1 MNIRDI
7 YALFFSVLNILNI
20 DISNLSVFSFL
31 DTAFQGYKN
40 IFNLTVNENSHYLN
54 NLVLNKSH
62 ESWNM
67 CVWFLQ
73 YGNGNSYVGYHMF
86 FTIPYFDIYIFT
98 RFTKDCIEIYIY
110 YYYTC
115 AFLSN
120 IQLPLYKNAIGTHFI
135 KRFNKYTIPFIFFTL
150 KWN

>member
-20 DISNLSVFSFL
+20 DISNLSVFFISRYR
-31 DTAFQGYKN
+31 TQGYSYKN

-54 NLVLNKSH
+54 KLVLNKSH

-86 FTIPYFDIYIFT
+86 FTIPYF
-98 RFTKDCIEIYIY
+98 EIYLY
-110 YYYTC
+110 
-115 AFLSN
+115 S
-120 IQLPLYKNAIGTHFI
+120 LYKRLYRNIYLLLLYMWFSFECSAPII
-135 KRFNKYTIPFIFFTL
+135 QECY
-150 KWN
+150 WNTFYKKI

>member
-1 MNIRDI
+1 MSGYLNIRDI

-20 DISNLSVFSFL
+20 DISDLSVFSFL

-54 NLVLNKSH
+54 KLVLNKSH

-86 FTIPYFDIYIFT
+86 FTIPYF
-98 RFTKDCIEIYIY
+98 EIYLY
-110 YYYTC
+110 SLYKRLYKNTY
-115 AFLSN
+115 L
-120 IQLPLYKNAIGTHFI
+120 LPLYIWISFECSAPII
-135 KRFNKYTIPFIFFTL
+135 QECY
-150 KWN
+150 WNTFDKMM

>member
-54 NLVLNKSH
+54 KLVLNKSH

-86 FTIPYFDIYIFT
+86 FTIPYFKIYL
-98 RFTKDCIEIYIY
+98 Y
-110 YYYTC
+110 
-115 AFLSN
+115 S
-120 IQLPLYKNAIGTHFI
+120 LYKRLYRNIYLLLLYMCFSFEYSAPII
-135 KRFNKYTIPFIFFTL
+135 QECY
-150 KWN
+150 WNTFYKKL